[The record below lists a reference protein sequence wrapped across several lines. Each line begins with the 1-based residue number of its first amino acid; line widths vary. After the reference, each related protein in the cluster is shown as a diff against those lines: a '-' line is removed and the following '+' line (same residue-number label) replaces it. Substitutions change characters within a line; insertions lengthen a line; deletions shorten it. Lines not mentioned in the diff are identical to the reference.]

1 MNRKAMATLVK
12 RSDAPLYRIWV
23 GDDWKL
29 FVYNLSHEQ
38 CFEVN
43 AVLHAPGATS
53 HAQDMVSAVVSC
65 SGLVLQKNGRFE
77 ASQDQAMQVLAATL
91 VPEQCCANVPC
102 IDAAAPRKR
111 LAVKCAFPVSDCE
124 QCAAPPVADTPVAE
138 PAENTDA
145 VVDSP
150 QSCVI
155 QTDATDAMSDNDN
168 DPLWQY
174 VVPCAAR
181 DAAKAVDLR
190 AALEA
195 RCGKETSKSLLA
207 NTKASVAQDASG
219 KKNRVLKLG
228 ASYISLKSV

>member
-1 MNRKAMATLVK
+1 MATLVK
-12 RSDAPLYRIWV
+12 RSDAPLYRVFV

-29 FVYNLSHEQ
+29 FAWSLSHEQ

-43 AVLHAPGATS
+43 VVLHNPFAATD
-53 HAQDMVSAVVSC
+53 AQDKVTAAIC
-65 SGLVLQKNGRFE
+65 CFGLVLKKNGWFE
-77 ASQDQAMQVLAATL
+77 ASQDQALQVLAATL
-91 VPEQCCANVPC
+91 VPEQCCAESCNDMP
-102 IDAAAPRKR
+102 APRKR
-111 LAVKCAFPVSDCE
+111 RAVKCAFPVSDCE
-124 QCAAPPVADTPVAE
+124 QCAAPPVANVATPVADLPSE
-138 PAENTDA
+138 ETDA
-145 VVDSP
+145 SSAPDSP
-150 QSCVI
+150 ESCVI
-155 QTDATDAMSDNDN
+155 QPDATDAVSDNDN

-174 VVPCAAR
+174 VVSCAAR

-195 RCGKETSKSLLA
+195 RCGKETSKILLA